1 MKSHFSLCVIFM
13 IAAPFFGNI
22 MNGQVTGI
30 VIDTILVHDG
40 LTEGLEDLEGYTT
53 YRFYAECEN
62 SDDKVIAA
70 FGDNESPLF
79 ISTEGDFYNSP
90 FGGLIGAEQNPALFA
105 FFLAAAYDSYVTIGL
120 TEAPGAGEYYI
131 NTIESAINP
140 WGGNFES
147 GQDLLIDDITGGAW
161 FVFPQGSN
169 STAYDENRVLLAQIT
184 ANNSIHLQVNTV
196 CLIHGE
202 YDQVQIETLQASTE
216 LGASFGCT
224 DPGSSNYDA
233 QAIVNSHDCI
243 PEECSLET
251 EITNLVQSNCDS
263 EFHVELTISSNS
275 QFDYTSDS
283 LIFSDASN
291 FEPFYP
297 TTLEWTSDFDGDGD
311 IDVRDFNIFIPNW
324 GQSFDEVSPYDSN
337 GDGEASA
344 YDLLDFLL
352 LYGQSQNI
360 VPANIILEGLLSG
373 TYSLD
378 AIDESGCIA
387 TLSFRVDEY
396 LLEGDING
404 DNAISVIDLLEILSD
419 FGCVTQP
426 CSGDISGDGVTGTND
441 LLLILSAFGTECLQ

>member
-90 FGGLIGAEQNPALFA
+90 FGGLVGADQNPALFA
-105 FFLAAAYDSYVTIGL
+105 FFPAAAYDSYVTIGL
-120 TEAPGAGEYYI
+120 TEAVGAGEGYI
-131 NTIESAINP
+131 QTIESAINP

-275 QFDYTSDS
+275 QFDYTSD
-283 LIFSDASN
+283 
-291 FEPFYP
+291 
-297 TTLEWTSDFDGDGD
+297 
-311 IDVRDFNIFIPNW
+311 
-324 GQSFDEVSPYDSN
+324 
-337 GDGEASA
+337 
-344 YDLLDFLL
+344 
-352 LYGQSQNI
+352 
-360 VPANIILEGLLSG
+360 
-373 TYSLD
+373 
-378 AIDESGCIA
+378 
-387 TLSFRVDEY
+387 
-396 LLEGDING
+396 
-404 DNAISVIDLLEILSD
+404 
-419 FGCVTQP
+419 
-426 CSGDISGDGVTGTND
+426 
-441 LLLILSAFGTECLQ
+441 